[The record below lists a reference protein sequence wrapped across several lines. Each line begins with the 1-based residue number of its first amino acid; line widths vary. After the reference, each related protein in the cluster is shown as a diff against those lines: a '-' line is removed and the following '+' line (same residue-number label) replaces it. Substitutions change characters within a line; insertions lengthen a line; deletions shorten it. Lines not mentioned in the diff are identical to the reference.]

1 MNGAPPGPQGAPAA
15 ATGDPAVGKDALVR
29 ADAGSPSLRL
39 LREPERLRR
48 ELREL
53 VGENPAAAKDAIA
66 RRLSERLWRAWRPE
80 LAPRGG
86 SAQALRSVVAGD
98 GVETWLWVL
107 GDRQWDQLVEG
118 LAGRVARRV

>member
-1 MNGAPPGPQGAPAA
+1 MSGATEAR
-15 ATGDPAVGKDALVR
+15 R
-29 ADAGSPSLRL
+29 AGSISPSLRL
-39 LREPERLRR
+39 PREPERLRR

-53 VGENPAAAKDAIA
+53 AGEDPAAAKAVITK
-66 RRLSERLWRAWRPE
+66 RLTERLWRAWRPE

-86 SAQALRSVVAGD
+86 SSRALRNVIAAD

-107 GDRQWDQLVEG
+107 GDRRWDQLVEG